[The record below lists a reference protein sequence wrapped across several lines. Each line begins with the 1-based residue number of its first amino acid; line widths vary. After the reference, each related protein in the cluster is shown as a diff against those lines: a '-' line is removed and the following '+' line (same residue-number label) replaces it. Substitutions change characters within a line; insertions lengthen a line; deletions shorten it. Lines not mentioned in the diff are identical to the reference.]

1 MCRTSHCSAIRCRY
15 SASTACSCRLGCRAS
30 LELCDLLARAA
41 VCAQEE
47 RTPQPGRGR
56 DTGQAR
62 RFRHR
67 LRAARMRCAPV
78 VTLLVPATMV
88 EVLLCTRKSKSV
100 SLVKVWSKCWLAKV
114 PLYVDRC
121 LLRKRF
127 DEAMQKRSR
136 ASCRSRPSP
145 FRFFSLSRK
154 RDERLACLVRRL
166 RDAGPAVP
174 RGLPGRRHQL
184 RV

>member
-88 EVLLCTRKSKSV
+88 EVLLCTRKSK
-100 SLVKVWSKCWLAKV
+100 CWLAKV
-114 PLYVDRC
+114 PLYVDR
-121 LLRKRF
+121 
-127 DEAMQKRSR
+127 
-136 ASCRSRPSP
+136 CRSRPSP